1 MQLSSVFLDVMKI
14 ANFWWKN
21 ADVSRTQRMSH
32 TRDLYVFQILF
43 RQVITV
49 PGFIIVGYV

>member
-32 TRDLYVFQILF
+32 
-43 RQVITV
+43 VIYMFSRFYL
-49 PGFIIVGYV
+49 GKL